1 MCAEVFVRE
10 VSGCH
15 DLVTN
20 LTVQHTLCKDPRICQ
35 RFQTL
40 LLIHV
45 RKQIGSCVYVTLGL
59 YVTEKNGFVIQI
71 ATTSWWMQQ
80 IFIFSFYF
88 FLPSKCCR
96 SDEQQ
101 QYRLFAKWLINL

>member
-45 RKQIGSCVYVTLGL
+45 RKQIGSCLQ
-59 YVTEKNGFVIQI
+59 F
-71 ATTSWWMQQ
+71 M
-80 IFIFSFYF
+80 
-88 FLPSKCCR
+88 
-96 SDEQQ
+96 
-101 QYRLFAKWLINL
+101 